1 MELDFK
7 TIEADLKIDE
17 TRLDEES
24 LRTPQLHNKYLMLL
38 LRLKNRKDKLER
50 DLKALQKNKWL
61 YYTGKMS
68 EEELKRLGWE
78 PFELNVLRTDVD
90 RIMDADKDILEVEG
104 KYREL
109 SRVVDY
115 IEDVVKVISNRQW
128 SIRAAIDWQK
138 FTNGQ

>member
-7 TIEADLKIDE
+7 TIENDLKIDD

-50 DLKALQKNKWL
+50 DLKSLQKDKWL

-68 EEELKRLGWE
+68 EEDLKKLGWE
-78 PFELNVLRTDVD
+78 PFELNVLRTDID
-90 RIMDADKDILEVEG
+90 RIMDADRDILEIES
-104 KYREL
+104 KYKEI
-109 SRVVDY
+109 SRIVDY

-128 SIRAAIDWQK
+128 SIRSAIDWQK

>member
-7 TIEADLKIDE
+7 TIEADLKLDE

-38 LRLKNRKDKLER
+38 LRLKNRKDRLER
-50 DLKALQKNKWL
+50 DLKALQKDKWL

-68 EEELKRLGWE
+68 EEEHKRLGWE

-90 RIMDADKDILEVEG
+90 RIMDADKDILEIEG

-109 SRVVDY
+109 CHVVNY

>member
-1 MELDFK
+1 MELYVK
-7 TIEADLKIDE
+7 TIEADLKLDE

-38 LRLKNRKDKLER
+38 LRLKNRKDRLER
-50 DLKALQKNKWL
+50 DLKALQKDKWL

-68 EEELKRLGWE
+68 EEDLKRLGWE

-90 RIMDADKDILEVEG
+90 RIMDADKDILEIEG

-109 SRVVDY
+109 YHVVNY

-128 SIRAAIDWQK
+128 SNRAAIDWQK

>member
-1 MELDFK
+1 MDFNFK
-7 TIEADLKIDE
+7 EIENDLKIDD
-17 TRLDEES
+17 TCLDTES

-38 LRLKNRKDKLER
+38 LRLRNRKDRLER
-50 DLKALQKNKWL
+50 DLKALQKDKWL

-90 RIMDADKDILEVEG
+90 RIMDADKDILEVES

-109 SRVVDY
+109 CRVVDY

-128 SIRAAIDWQK
+128 SIRSAIDWQK

>member
-38 LRLKNRKDKLER
+38 LRLRNRKDRLER
-50 DLKALQKNKWL
+50 DLKALQKDKWL

-68 EEELKRLGWE
+68 EEELKRFGWE

-90 RIMDADKDILEVEG
+90 RIMDADKDILEVES

-109 SRVVDY
+109 CRVVDY

-128 SIRAAIDWQK
+128 SIRSAIDWQK

>member
-38 LRLKNRKDKLER
+38 LRLRNRKDRLER
-50 DLKALQKNKWL
+50 DLKALQKDKWL

-68 EEELKRLGWE
+68 EEEHKRLGWE

-90 RIMDADKDILEVEG
+90 RIMDADKDILEVES

-109 SRVVDY
+109 CRVVDY

-128 SIRAAIDWQK
+128 SIRSAIDWQK

>member
-38 LRLKNRKDKLER
+38 LRLKNRKDRLER
-50 DLKALQKNKWL
+50 DLKALQKDKWL

-90 RIMDADKDILEVEG
+90 RIMDADKDILEIEG

-109 SRVVDY
+109 CRIVDY

-128 SIRAAIDWQK
+128 SIRSAIDWQK